1 MKGTHTLTQDSR
13 ELPNFLYHI
22 MTFRNQFL
30 VLLEQPQSNPHVKGV
45 TYKIQLT
52 GLFTEEADSMSGKWN
67 VVGAGE
73 GEVTANG
80 DRFLWR

>member
-1 MKGTHTLTQDSR
+1 MKGTHTQDSR

-22 MTFRNQFL
+22 MTFRNEFP

-45 TYKIQLT
+45 THKIQFP
-52 GLFTEEADSMSGKWN
+52 GLLTEEVDSISGKGN
-67 VVGAGE
+67 VVGAGG